1 MKHLF
6 LTIILNT
13 CCILV
18 FAQNF
23 IDTSKVWSVASF
35 GFDGSNWMPPKSKYL
50 QFKGDTLID
59 NRIYAKLCSS
69 DNREKQGWRIR
80 SFMRE
85 ETDGKIYTRF
95 TWGDEFLSYDFNL
108 QKGDTFLIFN
118 DVIMV
123 VDSVVYKPFGDKYAK
138 HIYLTSPMIANYTT
152 IWVEGIGAFDSK
164 PDESCPGMAVGGYTK
179 LICFE
184 EQGELV
190 YHNTTY
196 SGCFINS

>member
-85 ETDGKIYTRF
+85 ETDGKVYTRF
-95 TWGDEFLSYDFNL
+95 TGGYEFLCYDFNL
-108 QKGDTFLIFN
+108 QIN
-118 DVIMV
+118 DDYYRDGYLELR
-123 VDSVVYKPFGDKYAK
+123 VDSISIKPFGNRN
-138 HIYLTSPMIANYTT
+138 L
-152 IWVEGIGAFDSK
+152 
-164 PDESCPGMAVGGYTK
+164 K
-179 LICFE
+179 LF
-184 EQGELV
+184 
-190 YHNTTY
+190 
-196 SGCFINS
+196 S